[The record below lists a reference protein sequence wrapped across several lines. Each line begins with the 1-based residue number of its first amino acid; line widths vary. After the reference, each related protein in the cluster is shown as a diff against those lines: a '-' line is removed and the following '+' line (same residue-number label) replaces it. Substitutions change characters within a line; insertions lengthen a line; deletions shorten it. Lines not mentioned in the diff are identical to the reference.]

1 MIIACPSCSARY
13 IVDPAKIGPD
23 GRTVKCAKCAHAWAQ
38 PAPTAEE
45 MAEAVVPAQ
54 APAPTAT
61 EAAPP
66 QSSEEELADS
76 LRERIG
82 REPAT
87 PDDSDADDDIGDN
100 FRANFDDAFSQDSQ
114 SEPRPLRRGS
124 SSNLPVIPK
133 APSRW
138 PARLAWIGLIVTVFG
153 VFGSAILF
161 QDTITKSWPTS
172 KRLYDMIGSTG
183 AKIEEKL
190 GVRSVQYTY
199 PTSTMLKIDG
209 ELVNLSKA
217 PQNVPNLRILFLDAG
232 GKVVKR
238 WTFPPRERR
247 LLPDEVIKFSTIVQ
261 KPPADAKRIDI
272 GLDNN

>member
-45 MAEAVVPAQ
+45 MAEAVAPT
-54 APAPTAT
+54 PAPSA
-61 EAAPP
+61 AAPQP
-66 QSSEEELADS
+66 SEEELADS

-82 REPAT
+82 REPAE

-100 FRANFDDAFSQDSQ
+100 FRANFDDAFSRDSR
-114 SEPRPLRRGS
+114 SEPRPLRGGS
-124 SSNLPVIPK
+124 SSNLPAIPE

-138 PARLAWIGLIVTVFG
+138 PARLAWIGLIVAIIA
-153 VFGSAILF
+153 VFGSVILF
-161 QDTITKSWPTS
+161 QDTVTKSWPAS
-172 KRLYDMIGSTG
+172 QRLYDMIGSTD
-183 AKIEEKL
+183 AKIEKKL

-199 PTSTMLKIDG
+199 PTSTTLKIDG

-217 PQNVPNLRILFLDAG
+217 PQNVPNLRVLFLDAG

-261 KPPADAKRIDI
+261 NPPADAKRIDV